1 MNNKKPALI
10 INVATAKE
18 LIHALPDGEMFSMK
32 FYRKAH
38 VCADCNNRYKVTDVC
53 PKCGSHN
60 IITTCETVA
69 QKAVSDPTNAT
80 KPGTGKYKGQSAE
93 EAEAKNNVLKYFNPC
108 GADEKGRGV
117 YRSCGFEK
125 IYYLKIRGVE
135 YNIVDAVE

>member
-1 MNNKKPALI
+1 MIKNALN

-18 LIHALPDGEMFSMK
+18 LIHALPNGEMFSMK

-38 VCADCNNRYKVTDVC
+38 VCGDCKNSYKVTDVC
-53 PKCGSHN
+53 PKCGSRN

-69 QKAVSDPTNAT
+69 QKGVSDPTNAL

-93 EAEAKNNVLKYFNPC
+93 DAEIKNNVLKYFNPR
-108 GADEKGRGV
+108 GIDNRGQGV
-117 YRSCGFEK
+117 YRSCGYEK
-125 IYYLKIRGVE
+125 IFYLKIRGVE

>member
-1 MNNKKPALI
+1 MAIQITTTQVKEI
-10 INVATAKE
+10 IHSIK
-18 LIHALPDGEMFSMK
+18 DGEMFSMK

-38 VCADCNNRYKVTDVC
+38 ICADCGCKRNVTDVC

-80 KPGTGKYKGQSAE
+80 KPGTGKYNGQSAE

-125 IYYLKIRGVE
+125 IYYLKTKGVE
-135 YNIVDAVE
+135 YDVIDAVE